1 MSHPSVAVAER
12 VRRRL
17 RLENTDPSARPDE
30 ARRIAQL
37 EVRRHNDLALQRGE
51 AMIDDEQALVR
62 DVLASVSGFGA
73 LQPLLDDPEIEE
85 IWLNGP
91 DGVSLF
97 GNDPCSDSPERRR
110 TLREAIPA
118 TPSRRSCP
126 RLSR

>member
-17 RLENTDPSARPDE
+17 RLENTDPSSQPDE

-51 AMIDDEQALVR
+51 VMIDDEAALVR

-85 IWLNGP
+85 IWINGP
-91 DGVSLF
+91 
-97 GNDPCSDSPERRR
+97 ERVF
-110 TLREAIPA
+110 
-118 TPSRRSCP
+118 
-126 RLSR
+126 